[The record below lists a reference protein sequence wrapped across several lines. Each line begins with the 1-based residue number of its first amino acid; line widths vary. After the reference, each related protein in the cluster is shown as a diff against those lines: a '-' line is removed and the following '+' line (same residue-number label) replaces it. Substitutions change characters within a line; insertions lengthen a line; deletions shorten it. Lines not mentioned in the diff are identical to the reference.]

1 MANSPSIPK
10 GTRDFGPREAARRRF
25 LFQTLEDC
33 FRRFGFMPLETPA
46 MELLETLTGK
56 YGDEGDRL
64 LFRILNSGDFLSD
77 ASADDKASYQKL
89 LPKIAKK
96 GLRYDLTVPF
106 ARYVAMHRH
115 ELAFPFRR
123 YQIQP
128 VWRADRPQH
137 GRYQEFY
144 QCDAD
149 IIGSDSLA
157 NEADLLLLFAE
168 AFSRLGL
175 ENYNIHLNHRM
186 VLEGFAAL
194 LGVTDKFNAFVI
206 TLDKWDK
213 IGAEAVWLEMEKLG
227 VSAADWQKLSPMLQ
241 SRVLNTSALDE
252 MAVALEHNN
261 RGMEGIHEL
270 RNLLGIMGDSLHKL
284 PVLFD
289 GTLARG
295 LDYYTGCIFE
305 VKPVGVKMGSIAA
318 GGRYANL
325 TEVFG
330 LPGVSGVG
338 ISFGADRI
346 YDVMETLNLFPEAAS
361 QGYVLLCPMVA
372 EAQTK
377 CLEICMTLRRAGIS
391 AQVYPEAAKLK
402 KQLEYAN
409 KTDAKF
415 ALILGDDELQ
425 AETVSLKNLA
435 TREQNVVRLEELVKS
450 ITNLQ

>member
-1 MANSPSIPK
+1 MAKNPSIPK
-10 GTRDFGPREAARRRF
+10 GTRDFGPREAARRRY
-25 LFQTLEDC
+25 LFSTLEDC
-33 FRRFGFMPLETPA
+33 FKRFGFMPLETPA

-77 ASADDKASYQKL
+77 ADAAERENYQSL

-106 ARYVAMHRH
+106 ARFVAMHRH

-149 IIGSDSLA
+149 IIGSDSIA
-157 NEADLLLLFAE
+157 NEADLVLLFRE
-168 AFSRLGL
+168 AFGLLGL
-175 ENYNIHLNHRM
+175 SGYNIHINHRM
-186 VLEGFAAL
+186 VLEGFATL
-194 LGVTDKFNAFVI
+194 LGVSENFQRFVI

-213 IGAEAVWLEMEKLG
+213 IGADAVWREMETLG
-227 VSAADWQKLSPMLQ
+227 VSAAAWEKISPLLSAKKLNPETLK
-241 SRVLNTSALDE
+241 E
-252 MAVALEHNN
+252 MQHELAGNE
-261 RGMEGIHEL
+261 RGMQGLAELHEL
-270 RNLLGIMGDSLHKL
+270 TQLLGAELLEL
-284 PVLFD
+284 PLLFD

-325 TEVFG
+325 TGVFG

-346 YDVMETLNLFPEAAS
+346 YDVLNELNLFPDEQS
-361 QGYVLLCPMVA
+361 GGYILFCPMLS
-372 EAQTK
+372 EARPIS
-377 CLEICMTLRRAGIS
+377 LSACMMLRKAGLS

-409 KTDAKF
+409 KTNA
-415 ALILGDDELQ
+415 AYAAIIGESELE
-425 AETVSLKNLA
+425 AGTVSLKNLR
-435 TREQNVVRLEELVKS
+435 TGEQMQIKIDMLFHHLS
-450 ITNLQ
+450 GS